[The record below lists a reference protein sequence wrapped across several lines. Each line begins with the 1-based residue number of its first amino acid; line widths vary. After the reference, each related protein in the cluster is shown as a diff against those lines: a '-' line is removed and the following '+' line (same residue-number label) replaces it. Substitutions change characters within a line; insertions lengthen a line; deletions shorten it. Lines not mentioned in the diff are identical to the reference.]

1 MRSRQMLIKL
11 GGVHLPATEAGCP
24 DLSLL
29 TPGEQDQVW
38 ELSRKC
44 RNSLQGVEPGVTPEE
59 LREVQGLLAKVPTLR
74 PGEKFAGPRIEVP
87 RALKRYWHWV
97 KPTARGSGYRF
108 HNLGKVETLRFVEL
122 CTFYDVDESLRGWS
136 LIERMLPLDEWQP
149 DDRAEM
155 EAMLEKAERPHEPRT

>member
-1 MRSRQMLIKL
+1 MLIKL
-11 GGVHLPATEAGCP
+11 GGLHLPAIEAGCP

-29 TPGEQDQVW
+29 SPEEQDRVW
-38 ELSRKC
+38 ELFRKC

-97 KPTARGSGYRF
+97 KPAARGCGYRF
-108 HNLGKVETLRFVEL
+108 DNLGKVETLRFVEL
-122 CTFYDVDESLRGWS
+122 CTSYDVDESLRGWS
-136 LIERMLPLDEWQP
+136 LIERMLPLDEWHP
-149 DDRAEM
+149 DDRAEI
-155 EAMLEKAERPHEPRT
+155 EAMLEKAERPHEPRI